1 MSVFKL
7 LVVEDDEQD
16 LNTCI
21 DTVERYKEQNQRE
34 IELVTCRNITEA
46 IQSLDNSFDGAIID
60 LRLGAV
66 GDEGN
71 QVIKTINENQY
82 RIPIAILTGTPNS
95 ADRNFQYIGV
105 FRKGDQGA
113 GYDDLLNRFWRIHET
128 GLTRIFG
135 GRGTI
140 ETHLSKVFWDN
151 LLPQI
156 EKWEEY
162 GETDSKRTENAL
174 LRHTLHHLIQLID
187 EDTEK
192 CFPEEFYLHPPLTE
206 QIRTGVIVQEKD
218 NDTWYVVMSPDCDLV
233 VRKNKEIR
241 NTDRILLVEVVPATK
256 YFDWYDRA
264 TIANQS
270 ESKKRK
276 LTRELKNNK
285 FYLHCLPETD
295 IFTLG
300 FLNFR
305 HLFSVNEDE
314 FKTRFKT
321 PPEIQISPPFVKD
334 IVARFASYYARQ
346 GQPDIDFDKFIGA

>member
-16 LNTCI
+16 LDTCRN
-21 DTVERYKEQNQRE
+21 TVERYVVENQRE

-46 IQSLDNSFDGAIID
+46 ILKLDNSFDGAIID
-60 LRLGAV
+60 LRLGIV

-71 QVIKTINENQY
+71 QVIRSIEENQF
-82 RIPIAILTGTPNS
+82 RIPIAILTGTPNT
-95 ADRNFQYIGV
+95 ADTNFQYVGV

-113 GYDDLLNRFWRIHET
+113 GYDDLLNRFWRIYET

-140 ETHLSKVFWDN
+140 DAHLSKVFRNN

-162 GETDSKRTENAL
+162 GDTDPSRTENAL

-187 EDTEK
+187 EDTAK
-192 CFPEEFYLHPPLTE
+192 SFPEEFYLYPSLTKE
-206 QIRTGVIVQEKD
+206 IRTGVIVKEKD
-218 NDTWYVVMSPDCDLV
+218 SNTWYVVMSPDCDLV
-233 VRKNKEIR
+233 IRENNGKR
-241 NTDRILLVEVVPATK
+241 NTDRILLVEVVPAITL
-256 YFDWYDRA
+256 FDWYNRDTFA
-264 TIANQS
+264 TQS
-270 ESKKRK
+270 NKKKNELIRD
-276 LTRELKNNK
+276 LKNSK

-295 IFTLG
+295 FFKLG

-305 HLFSVNEDE
+305 HLFSLNVDE
-314 FKTRFKT
+314 FNTRFKL
-321 PPEIQISPPFVKD
+321 PPDLQISPPFVKD

-346 GQPDIDFDKFIGA
+346 GQPDIEIEKFIGA